1 MDSLKVSVPAFLY
14 VVQNMMLYVALSN
27 LTAPFFQVVYQF
39 KLVTTA
45 FVSVLL
51 LERKYSLKQWICLIV
66 LSVGVATVVTG
77 EHEKGEKSKQKINQ
91 STAIGLAAVS
101 TACFS
106 SAIAGV
112 YFEKI
117 ISQCWIR
124 RWIRNIQ
131 LSFSSAILA
140 LLQNSLSR
148 QNEVDLRKSFFH
160 GFTVWVMVLVV
171 LQAGGGLLVAAV
183 MKYTDNVLK
192 GLATGVSV
200 VVGTAFST
208 VLFKTPLTSQFV
220 IGSFIIL
227 LSVYLFNSNALV
239 SYGGEKEVGSNQS

>member
-117 ISQCWIR
+117 LKKCSIK
-124 RWIRNIQ
+124 
-131 LSFSSAILA
+131 
-140 LLQNSLSR
+140 
-148 QNEVDLRKSFFH
+148 NEQICLP
-160 GFTVWVMVLVV
+160 
-171 LQAGGGLLVAAV
+171 
-183 MKYTDNVLK
+183 
-192 GLATGVSV
+192 VSM
-200 VVGTAFST
+200 
-208 VLFKTPLTSQFV
+208 
-220 IGSFIIL
+220 
-227 LSVYLFNSNALV
+227 
-239 SYGGEKEVGSNQS
+239 